1 MSREAFRQ
9 AAGFFV
15 ETASL
20 ISGDSWEGPGL
31 GVWSLREL
39 VGHTARALT
48 NVETY
53 ATAPAE
59 RVELDHSAGYFLA
72 FGKIPNVS
80 ETVAERGRQA
90 GKELG
95 SDPAKAV
102 PQIAARVLKALDEM
116 PDSLVIGTP
125 VGGMTLNDYLETR
138 ILELTIHTL
147 DIAAAI
153 GASVEPPQSAMSV
166 TLRLLAELAVR
177 QGKGAQIAF
186 AITGRRPLPQ
196 PFSLLV

>member
-1 MSREAFRQ
+1 MSRETFRQ

-15 ETASL
+15 ETVSL
-20 ISGDSWEGPGL
+20 IPGDAWEGPGL

-53 ATAPAE
+53 AATPAK
-59 RVELDHSAGYFLA
+59 RVELEHPAEYFVA
-72 FGKIPNVS
+72 FGKMPNVS

-90 GKELG
+90 GRELG

-102 PQIAARVLKALDEM
+102 PEIAARVLKALDAM
-116 PDSLVIGTP
+116 PDSLIIGTP
-125 VGGMTLNDYLETR
+125 VGGMTLKAYLETR

-153 GASVEPPQSAMSV
+153 GSSVEPPQAAMSV
-166 TLRLLAELAVR
+166 TLHLLAEIAVR
-177 QGKGAQIAF
+177 QGKGPEVAL
-186 AITGRRPLPQ
+186 AISGRRSLPQ
-196 PFSLLV
+196 SFSLLV